1 LIYLF
6 QKKLVRYCIFTLDE
20 PEKPRLD
27 LRERYKTMKVDARDT
42 FNNNISATF
51 AMLDFYPVFK
61 VLEAPTLLSF
71 EGLIPA

>member
-1 LIYLF
+1 
-6 QKKLVRYCIFTLDE
+6 
-20 PEKPRLD
+20 
-27 LRERYKTMKVDARDT
+27 MKVDARDT